1 MAAGIAATRTP
12 RLSARPGVLSS
23 RGRTLDTPNIRS
35 APRSLAYGLRAGL
48 PCRRP
53 TGPIAASPR
62 MHRAQLTSRRSYEG
76 CQPPSGLRERLS
88 CWETRSH
95 TAHRQEEPWPLTS
108 SPTSRSLTPPDTKS
122 TADASRQPLP
132 STEDATWHA
141 AGRWRRLRETGSRGG
156 SSSSSFPVSPRRD
169 GGTTR
174 RSTGSPGRSARAAPV
189 AAPSWSRARSVAA
202 GANVGLRHDGPIAT
216 VTLDRP
222 EYRNSLS
229 DHMLG
234 ELIEAF
240 GALRDDARSRVVVVT
255 GAPPV
260 FSAGAHYPARRG
272 MTDEERRTLFLST
285 PNQFRRL
292 FERVT
297 TLLENLEQA
306 TIAMINGHAIGGGW
320 GLTLACDFRW
330 AAADA
335 MLGIP
340 EVDLGVP
347 LGVASTTRFVR
358 LVGPALAKEIIME
371 GRRYTA
377 AEAHA
382 MGLVHRVLPEDQL
395 PAAVR
400 EYAERLAAKPFA
412 PLAQVKARI
421 NAIART
427 GIPEVNAMT
436 EGFLPRE

>member
-1 MAAGIAATRTP
+1 M
-12 RLSARPGVLSS
+12 
-23 RGRTLDTPNIRS
+23 
-35 APRSLAYGLRAGL
+35 
-48 PCRRP
+48 
-53 TGPIAASPR
+53 
-62 MHRAQLTSRRSYEG
+62 
-76 CQPPSGLRERLS
+76 
-88 CWETRSH
+88 
-95 TAHRQEEPWPLTS
+95 
-108 SPTSRSLTPPDTKS
+108 
-122 TADASRQPLP
+122 
-132 STEDATWHA
+132 
-141 AGRWRRLRETGSRGG
+141 
-156 SSSSSFPVSPRRD
+156 
-169 GGTTR
+169 
-174 RSTGSPGRSARAAPV
+174 
-189 AAPSWSRARSVAA
+189 AA

-240 GALRDDARSRVVVVT
+240 GALRDDARSRVVIVT

-272 MTDEERRTLFLST
+272 MTVEERRKLFHST

-371 GRRYTA
+371 GRR
-377 AEAHA
+377 
-382 MGLVHRVLPEDQL
+382 
-395 PAAVR
+395 
-400 EYAERLAAKPFA
+400 
-412 PLAQVKARI
+412 
-421 NAIART
+421 
-427 GIPEVNAMT
+427 
-436 EGFLPRE
+436 